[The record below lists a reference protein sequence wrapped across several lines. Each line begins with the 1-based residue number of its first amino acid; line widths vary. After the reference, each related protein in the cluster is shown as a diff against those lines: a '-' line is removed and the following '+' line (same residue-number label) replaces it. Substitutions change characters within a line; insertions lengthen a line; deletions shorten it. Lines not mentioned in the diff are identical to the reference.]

1 MMPHGSTARQ
11 PGYLLFISRLPLSG
25 VFSSVF
31 GLTANLF
38 FIPAFYFEH
47 HKQQQPHIHF
57 EKTGCCSYN
66 TEALAFP
73 FIYIRILFD

>member
-57 EKTGCCSYN
+57 EKNGVPAAVATI
-66 TEALAFP
+66 TK
-73 FIYIRILFD
+73 R